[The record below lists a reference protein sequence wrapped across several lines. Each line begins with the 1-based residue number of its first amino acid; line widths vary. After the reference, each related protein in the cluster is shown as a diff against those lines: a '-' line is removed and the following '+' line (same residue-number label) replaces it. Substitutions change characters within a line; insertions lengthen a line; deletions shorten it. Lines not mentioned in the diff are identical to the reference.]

1 MYWTVTSLLAVED
14 VKVREIV
21 VGLPPI
27 QLRFAA
33 GEAPGV
39 VLFAP
44 VVNVV
49 VNSGI
54 AWLDL
59 ISFTVCTINT
69 RRNQAQPKWSPSMV
83 DRKTTSV
90 DELYSRGRSFP
101 HGQNRD
107 AGARRATPYEPS
119 MKSHEVQR
127 PQSPEDQHDVGYD
140 NRTSGWVRGAR
151 GEPTGNNETAEGKPS
166 FDKGQSY
173 RRSDKGNDWNSGSD
187 PAIIRKPERN
197 VP

>member
-1 MYWTVTSLLAVED
+1 MA
-14 VKVREIV
+14 
-21 VGLPPI
+21 
-27 QLRFAA
+27 QAA
-33 GEAPGV
+33 DAPGTE
-39 VLFAP
+39 LAA
-44 VVNVV
+44 VVNWVL
-49 VNSGI
+49 NNGI

-69 RRNQAQPKWSPSMV
+69 QRNQAQLKWSPSMV

-107 AGARRATPYEPS
+107 TGARRSTPYEPS
-119 MKSHEVQR
+119 MKSHEVQH
-127 PQSPEDQHDVGYD
+127 PQSSEDQHDVGYD

-151 GEPTGNNETAEGKPS
+151 GEPTGNNETAMGKPG

-173 RRSDKGNDWNSGSD
+173 RRADKGNDWGSGHD
-187 PAIIRKPERN
+187 PATIRKPERN